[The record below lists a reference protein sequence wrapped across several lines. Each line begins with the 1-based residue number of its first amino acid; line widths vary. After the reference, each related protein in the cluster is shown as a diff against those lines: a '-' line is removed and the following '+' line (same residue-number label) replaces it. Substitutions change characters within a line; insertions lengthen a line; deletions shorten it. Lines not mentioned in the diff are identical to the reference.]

1 VIISPAARGRQVLVC
16 QARQE
21 VAPAWALHGWPADLE
36 LPWSL
41 GLRWVTNGK
50 GIEMAISIRGSVGRG
65 GTNRFEDVCV
75 VQELLN
81 KQSIPPLSPLAVDG
95 IVGPK
100 TIAAIESFQRRVLSI
115 SHPDGRVDPGGPTLA
130 ALVRS
135 ASPPST
141 PPYRLPTEPGKPG
154 LSEADF
160 VRAAGTLLC
169 EIASIKAAAEVESS
183 GDGYLPSGRPKILF
197 EAHVFSRETQGTYDR
212 THPDI
217 SSPTWNRALY
227 KGGEK
232 EYERLEKAMALDVQ
246 AALESA
252 SWGRFQIMGF
262 NHQKAGFT
270 SVETFVNAMCESES
284 WHLDAFVTFLQATG
298 LAEPLR
304 EKRWADFAR
313 GYNGA
318 GFAANQYDVKLE
330 AAYDKY
336 RRQEQ

>member
-1 VIISPAARGRQVLVC
+1 MVGLQTSIWR
-16 QARQE
+16 
-21 VAPAWALHGWPADLE
+21 DL
-36 LPWSL
+36 W
-41 GLRWVTNGK
+41 GLNWVTNRK

-65 GTNRFEDVCV
+65 GTNRFEDVRI

-81 KQSIPPLSPLAVDG
+81 KHIRPPMPLLVVDG
-95 IVGPK
+95 MVGPK
-100 TIAAIESFQRRVLSI
+100 TVGAIETFQRRVLSMP
-115 SHPDGRVDPGGPTLA
+115 HPDGRVDPGGPTLA
-130 ALVRS
+130 ALAGG
-135 ASPPST
+135 ASEPPST
-141 PPYRLPTEPGKPG
+141 PPFRLPTEPGKPG

-160 VRAAGTLLC
+160 QRAARTLQC
-169 EIASIKAAAEVESS
+169 EIAGIKAVAEVESR
-183 GDGYLPSGRPKILF
+183 GDGYLASGRPKILF
-197 EAHVFSRETQGTYDR
+197 EAHVFSRETQHTYDR

-232 EYERLEKAMALDVQ
+232 EYDRLEAAMVLDVQ

-262 NHQKAGFT
+262 NHQNAGFA
-270 SVETFVNAMCESES
+270 SVETFVNAMFESES
-284 WHLDAFVTFLQATG
+284 RQLDAFISFLQASG
-298 LAEPLR
+298 LATPLR

-318 GFAANQYDVKLE
+318 GFAANQYDVKLK

-336 RRQEQ
+336 RRQAQ